1 MTLIELRRV
10 FAEWRMRLQR
20 VQSVLQPP
28 SWTRE
33 DWQQFA
39 RALYLL
45 VKKYGTTWASEEITY
60 WDLRWDLKEGG
71 ELICQVEENQGN
83 SERSLVVA
91 QSGGFANAVEH
102 YTWFF
107 GELNDKGLFV
117 GEPYW
122 VDGNW
127 KEALAMILLPHRMAA
142 GFYLSDSK
150 VPVQPLMLESSPEPE
165 VAAKA

>member
-10 FAEWRMRLQR
+10 FAEWRLRLQR
-20 VQSVLQPP
+20 VQHVLKPP
-28 SWTRE
+28 DWTAE
-33 DWQQFA
+33 DWAQFSK
-39 RALYLL
+39 ALYLL
-45 VKKYGTTWASEEITY
+45 IKKYGTTWTSEPISY

-71 ELICQVEENQGN
+71 ELICQVEENATSG
-83 SERSLVVA
+83 ERTLVVA
-91 QSGGFANAVEH
+91 QSGGFANQVEH

-107 GELNDKGLFV
+107 AELNDEGHFV
-117 GEPYW
+117 GDPYW

-150 VPVQPLMLESSPEPE
+150 APMGGMLLENGAEKS
-165 VAAKA
+165 